1 MLDFD
6 SSITTSDDYYSTFTP
21 PRIKK
26 EKKIIFPVSSSLDPI
41 TIGAKRPDADDIKI
55 IGGRGYDL
63 RQPIPVKYKSVR
75 EHFLNARKNFWI
87 PNEIPMGE
95 DKVQWNTG
103 KLTEAEMWM
112 FKTNISYL
120 TAGDN
125 LVPDNLVNV
134 LLQHTTAN
142 EMRQYLRWQISEE
155 ANHVESYLFI
165 LESFGLDEQG
175 QGQIFNLYQDMPDLV
190 EKINWNIEF
199 ANNAATIDAP
209 KGSVEST
216 QALLEDLISFYIFE
230 YMFFPLGFSQIFAL
244 ARQGK
249 LRNTAQ
255 QYSYIWRDESL
266 HAANGLW
273 MIQQICQENPKIWN
287 AAMKKRAREVVNE
300 AVKLE
305 ISHAHA
311 VMPNGGIL
319 GLSIKSYIKYAEFL
333 ADKICEQ
340 LGVKVLFGTREHPM
354 PWISEYELNHEV
366 NFFEGRV
373 REYQTGSQL
382 NWD

>member
-1 MLDFD
+1 MKVSRTVLK
-6 SSITTSDDYYSTFTP
+6 TSLYWQLY
-21 PRIKK
+21 RL
-26 EKKIIFPVSSSLDPI
+26 SL
-41 TIGAKRPDADDIKI
+41 T
-55 IGGRGYDL
+55 
-63 RQPIPVKYKSVR
+63 
-75 EHFLNARKNFWI
+75 
-87 PNEIPMGE
+87 
-95 DKVQWNTG
+95 
-103 KLTEAEMWM
+103 
-112 FKTNISYL
+112 
-120 TAGDN
+120 
-125 LVPDNLVNV
+125 
-134 LLQHTTAN
+134 
-142 EMRQYLRWQISEE
+142 LRWQISEE

-273 MIQQICQENPKIWN
+273 MIQQICRENPKVWN
-287 AAMKKRAREVVNE
+287 VAMKKRAREVINE

-305 ISHAHA
+305 ISHVHA
-311 VMPNGGIL
+311 VMPDGGIL
-319 GLSIKSYIKYAEFL
+319 GFSIKSYIKYAEFL

-340 LGVKVLFGTREHPM
+340 LGIKVLFGTREHPM

-382 NWD
+382 SWD